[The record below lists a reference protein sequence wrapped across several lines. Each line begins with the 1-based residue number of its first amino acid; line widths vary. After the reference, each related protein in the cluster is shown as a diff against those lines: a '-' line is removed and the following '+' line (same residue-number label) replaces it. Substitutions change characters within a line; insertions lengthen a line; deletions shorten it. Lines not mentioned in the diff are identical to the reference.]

1 MSETTS
7 EASGEVHRIAQIP
20 SLLTSSLREL
30 LETFGEDIIRLQA
43 HGSVETTN
51 RTAVDDLRQYGVSRE
66 QQTNQR
72 LAIEYEQLHGESGP
86 VNPLTSEA
94 CERIISELDAVL
106 DTDRSSVD
114 PDLTVTSMLIR
125 ITEERLEEVT
135 RAQSAEFD
143 LLFVADPAEPPLRE
157 PTKRLNARR
166 GLYSDL
172 GFNITNLNLRSV
184 IETEAKYHQQSDG
197 QYLSWGGPDDI
208 RPRTP
213 DRLAIRIND
222 HVLPDTYGMLK
233 PYQVTD
239 DSVLEVAESNL
250 DDIADRTVATGD
262 IASRGEE

>member
-1 MSETTS
+1 
-7 EASGEVHRIAQIP
+7 
-20 SLLTSSLREL
+20 
-30 LETFGEDIIRLQA
+30 
-43 HGSVETTN
+43 
-51 RTAVDDLRQYGVSRE
+51 
-66 QQTNQR
+66 
-72 LAIEYEQLHGESGP
+72 
-86 VNPLTSEA
+86 
-94 CERIISELDAVL
+94 LDAVL

-125 ITEERLEEVT
+125 ITEERLQEVT
-135 RAQSAEFD
+135 PAQSAEFD

-233 PYQVTD
+233 PYRVTD